1 MMKNHI
7 DISTRKSSDGR
18 CIFVDRMLISMEGL
32 IFGDEDVASVS
43 GLMVGAIDDLIS
55 NIERQKNNINFA
67 KKHF

>member
-1 MMKNHI
+1 
-7 DISTRKSSDGR
+7 
-18 CIFVDRMLISMEGL
+18 MLISMEGL